1 MASLLILNG
10 SPRAPRSNSKRYGQM
25 LASCWSGTAESLEIT
40 RRNHPELCAK
50 VGEASHLV
58 FVFPLYA
65 DGLPVTLL
73 NFLKALEAA
82 PPRSRPTV
90 SVLINCGFLEPGQ
103 NEIAVEMM
111 RLFCKQNQYP
121 FGSVL
126 MIGSGEAI
134 LDSPFRFLAARKIR
148 RFSGSIAR
156 GAYGTFR
163 TTMPLTKG
171 IFIKA
176 AASYW
181 TNYGKKFGTSKEEM
195 QTMQIE

>member
-10 SPRAPRSNSKRYGQM
+10 SPRAPRSNSKRYAQM
-25 LASCWSGTAESLEIT
+25 LASCWGGTAESLEIT

-50 VGEASHLV
+50 VGEASHVV

-65 DGLPVTLL
+65 DGLPVTML
-73 NFLKALEAA
+73 NFLKSLEAA
-82 PPRSRPTV
+82 PPQSRPTV
-90 SVLINCGFLEPGQ
+90 SVLINCGFLEPRQ
-103 NEIAVEMM
+103 NEIAVEMV

-148 RFSGSIAR
+148 RFSDSIAR
-156 GAYGTFR
+156 GAYGMFQ

-171 IFIKA
+171 IFVKA